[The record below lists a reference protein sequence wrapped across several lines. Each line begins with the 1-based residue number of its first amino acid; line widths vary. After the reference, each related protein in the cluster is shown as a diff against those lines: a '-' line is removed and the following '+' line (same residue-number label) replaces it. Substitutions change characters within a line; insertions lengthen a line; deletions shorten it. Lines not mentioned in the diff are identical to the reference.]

1 VFVENKYNKNIKLN
15 EYHWLYLLERSIN
28 MEKRLNTKVEGYVT
42 TFKNDIRNK
51 IISLK
56 LNENTEVGSL
66 LEYIYDYD
74 RLCLDKNDFV
84 KRKRVKNSIPENNR
98 CLAKRAN
105 GEQCT
110 RRRKD
115 VEFCGTHSK
124 GTPHGLIDTNV
135 EDIQPQQR
143 SIEVFAQNIRGIV
156 YYIDKY
162 NNVYNTEEIMSNK
175 LNPQVVAKWEKN
187 NDGYSI
193 PEFNI

>member
-15 EYHWLYLLERSIN
+15 EYHWLYLLERSIK
-28 MEKRLNTKVEGYVT
+28 MEKRLNGKVEGYIT

-74 RLCLDKNDFV
+74 RLCLDKNDFA
-84 KRKRVKNSIPENNR
+84 KRKRENNR

-124 GTPHGLIDTNV
+124 GTPHGLIDANV
-135 EDIQPQQR
+135 DDIQPQQR

-175 LNPQVVAKWEKN
+175 LNPQVVAKWEKT
-187 NDGYSI
+187 NDEYSI